1 MSVKVQHIS
10 TQDLQMGMY
19 VSQLDRPW
27 IETPFP
33 LQGFHIRSEDDIAK
47 LRVFCKHVYIDTK
60 LGVAPLGSENFRP
73 AAAPVRKADKPA
85 APKGPV
91 RGNLGK
97 FEPVRYQVRQP
108 LKKEVITA
116 APLHR
121 DLTRAVLHLMKSI
134 REGKGVN
141 LKLARKAGHVVVK
154 SVLRNP
160 DAMIWLSRLKE
171 KDSYSYNHSVRCS
184 ILAAVFGRHLGLPQ
198 DALENLATGALLMDI
213 GNVMLPR
220 ELLARADAELS
231 SSELEI
237 LRSHVEKGVKLLEE
251 CGQYDEQSVGVVHHH
266 HERHD
271 GSGYPYGLTGTQ
283 IPLLARIA
291 GIVDTYDAITSPR
304 PWADAITPTEAVS
317 LLYEQREKKFQ
328 GKLVEQFIQAV
339 GVYPTGTLVELSN
352 GEVGAV
358 IAQNT
363 ARRLRP
369 QVMVVLDAG
378 KAPLPRPHVVDLMS
392 TDSDEAGRPL
402 AVTSS
407 LMAGSYDIDL
417 SRLQINAA

>member
-47 LRVFCKHVYIDTK
+47 LRVFCKYVYIDTK
-60 LGVAPLGSENFRP
+60 LGVAPLGSENFRH
-73 AAAPVRKADKPA
+73 AAPVRKADKPA

-121 DLTRAVLHLMKSI
+121 DLTRAVLHLMKNI
-134 REGKGVN
+134 REGNGVN
-141 LKLARKAGHVVVK
+141 LKLARKAGHVVVE

-184 ILAAVFGRHLGLPQ
+184 ILAAVFGRHLGLPK

-251 CGQYDEQSVGVVHHH
+251 SGQYDEQSVGVVHHH